1 MSRIKDFTE
10 IFNIITEIWNAV
22 TLYKNM
28 DIDGNEDAVCLDM
41 CNRLQAIKNKHS
53 DKRSGKL
60 VSDISTAILHFIFY
74 KEKKC

>member
-22 TLYKNM
+22 TLYKDM
-28 DIDGNEDAVCLDM
+28 DIDGHEDAICLDM
-41 CNRLQAIKNKHS
+41 YNRLQAIKNKHS

-74 KEKKC
+74 KEKKW

>member
-28 DIDGNEDAVCLDM
+28 DIDGHEDAICLDM
-41 CNRLQAIKNKHS
+41 YNRLQAIKNKYP

-74 KEKKC
+74 KEEK

>member
-28 DIDGNEDAVCLDM
+28 DIDGNEDAICLDM
-41 CNRLQAIKNKHS
+41 YNRLQAIKNKHS

-74 KEKKC
+74 KEKKW

>member
-28 DIDGNEDAVCLDM
+28 DIDGHEDAICLAM
-41 CNRLQAIKNKHS
+41 YNRLQAIKSKHS
-53 DKRSGKL
+53 DERSGKL
-60 VSDISTAILHFIFY
+60 ISDISTAILHFIFY
-74 KEKKC
+74 KEKKW